1 VFIVFAS
8 NKKEGSFLGTLYLFK
23 LNNFTV
29 MKKIYCCFCISLFV
43 QFSFAQKIIT
53 VAQKGKANFITVQ
66 AAFDAVPSGNTKPV
80 IIKVAKGIYYEK
92 LVLDTRKNF
101 VTLIGEDKDS
111 TIIRYNHH
119 ARQVVAN
126 GDTINTWNSA
136 SFFIYA
142 DDFTAK
148 NITVQNDAGFN
159 AGQAVAVFA
168 YGNRIAFKN
177 CNIKGFQDILFCS
190 GPGSKQYYENCYL
203 EGTTD
208 FIFGPST
215 AVFNKCHIHSKKNS
229 HVTAASTPRE
239 IPFGFVFFDCTL
251 TADTSINKVSLGRP
265 WQPNAAVAYIRC
277 NLGKHIIKEGWDNW
291 KNIANETTARFA
303 EYQSTGT
310 GANATERVK
319 WSKQLSDEEVKR
331 YTLENILGSWKPY
344 L

>member
-1 VFIVFAS
+1 
-8 NKKEGSFLGTLYLFK
+8 
-23 LNNFTV
+23 
-29 MKKIYCCFCISLFV
+29 MKKINCIQLLIGLLFF
-43 QFSFAQKIIT
+43 QQANAQKIVT
-53 VAQKGKANFITVQ
+53 VSKLKPANFTTIQ
-66 AAFDAVPSGNTKPV
+66 AAFDAVSANNTQP
-80 IIKVAKGIYYEK
+80 ITIKVGNGIYYEK

-101 VTLIGEDKDS
+101 VTLIGENKDS
-111 TIIRYNHH
+111 TIITYNNH
-119 ARQVVAN
+119 ARQVLAN

-148 NITVQNDAGFN
+148 NITIENNAGFN

-190 GPGSKQYYENCYL
+190 GSGSKQYYENCYL

-215 AVFNKCHIHSKKNS
+215 AVFSKCIIHSKKNS

-239 IPFGFVFFDCTL
+239 IPFGFVFFNCTL
-251 TADTSINKVSLGRP
+251 TADSNINKVSLGRP
-265 WQPNAAVAYIRC
+265 WQPNAAVAYINC
-277 NLGKHIIKEGWDNW
+277 NFGSHIIKEGWSNW
-291 KNIANETTARFA
+291 KNSANEATARYS
-303 EYQSTGT
+303 EYESTGL

-319 WSKQLSDEEVKR
+319 WSKQLTTVEVKQ
-331 YTLENILGSWKPY
+331 YTLENILGTWKPY
-344 L
+344 VH

>member
-1 VFIVFAS
+1 
-8 NKKEGSFLGTLYLFK
+8 
-23 LNNFTV
+23 
-29 MKKIYCCFCISLFV
+29 MKKINCIQLLIGLLFF
-43 QFSFAQKIIT
+43 QQANAQKIVT
-53 VAQKGKANFITVQ
+53 VSKLKPANFTTIQ
-66 AAFDAVPSGNTKPV
+66 AAFDAVSANNTQP
-80 IIKVAKGIYYEK
+80 ITIKVGNGIYYEK

-101 VTLIGEDKDS
+101 VTLIGENKDS
-111 TIIRYNHH
+111 TIITYNNH
-119 ARQVVAN
+119 ARQVLAN

-148 NITVQNDAGFN
+148 NITIENNAGFN

-190 GPGSKQYYENCYL
+190 GSGSKQYYENCYL

-215 AVFNKCHIHSKKNS
+215 AVFNKCTIHSKKNS

-239 IPFGFVFFDCTL
+239 IPFGFVFFNCSL
-251 TADTSINKVSLGRP
+251 TADSNINKVSLGRP
-265 WQPNAAVAYIRC
+265 WQPNAAVAYINC
-277 NLGKHIIKEGWDNW
+277 NLGSHIIKEGWSNW
-291 KNIANETTARFA
+291 KNSANEATARYS
-303 EYQSTGT
+303 EYESTGL

-319 WSKQLSDEEVKR
+319 WSKQLTTVEVKQ
-331 YTLENILGSWKPY
+331 YTLENILGTWKPY
-344 L
+344 VH

>member
-1 VFIVFAS
+1 
-8 NKKEGSFLGTLYLFK
+8 
-23 LNNFTV
+23 
-29 MKKIYCCFCISLFV
+29 MKKINCIQLLIGLLFF
-43 QFSFAQKIIT
+43 QQANAQKIVT
-53 VAQKGKANFITVQ
+53 LSKLKPANFTTIQ
-66 AAFDAVPSGNTKPV
+66 AAFDAVSANNTQP
-80 IIKVAKGIYYEK
+80 ITIKVGNGIYYEK

-101 VTLIGEDKDS
+101 VTLIGENKDS
-111 TIIRYNHH
+111 TIITYNNH
-119 ARQVVAN
+119 ARQVLAN

-148 NITVQNDAGFN
+148 NITIENNAGFN

-190 GPGSKQYYENCYL
+190 GSGSKQYYENCYL

-215 AVFNKCHIHSKKNS
+215 AVFSKCIIHSKKNS

-239 IPFGFVFFDCTL
+239 IPFGFVFFNCTL
-251 TADTSINKVSLGRP
+251 TADSNINKVSLGRP
-265 WQPNAAVAYIRC
+265 WQPNAAVAYINC
-277 NLGKHIIKEGWDNW
+277 NLGSHIIKEGWSNW
-291 KNIANETTARFA
+291 KNSANEATARYS
-303 EYQSTGT
+303 EYESTGL

-319 WSKQLSDEEVKR
+319 WSKQLTTVEVKQ
-331 YTLENILGSWKPY
+331 YTLENILGTWKPY
-344 L
+344 VH

>member
-1 VFIVFAS
+1 
-8 NKKEGSFLGTLYLFK
+8 
-23 LNNFTV
+23 
-29 MKKIYCCFCISLFV
+29 MKKINCIQLLIGLLFF
-43 QFSFAQKIIT
+43 QQANAQKIVT
-53 VAQKGKANFITVQ
+53 VSKLKPANFTTIQ
-66 AAFDAVPSGNTKPV
+66 AAFDAVSANNTQP
-80 IIKVAKGIYYEK
+80 ITIKVGNGIYYEK

-101 VTLIGEDKDS
+101 VTLIGENKDS
-111 TIIRYNHH
+111 TIITYNNH
-119 ARQVVAN
+119 ARQVLAN

-148 NITVQNDAGFN
+148 NITIENNAGFN

-215 AVFNKCHIHSKKNS
+215 AVFSKCIIHSKKNS

-239 IPFGFVFFDCTL
+239 IPFGFVFFNCTL
-251 TADTSINKVSLGRP
+251 TADSNINKVSLGRP
-265 WQPNAAVAYIRC
+265 WQPNAAVAYINC
-277 NLGKHIIKEGWDNW
+277 NLGSHIIKEGWSNW
-291 KNIANETTARFA
+291 KNSANEATARYS
-303 EYQSTGT
+303 EYESTGL

-319 WSKQLSDEEVKR
+319 WSKQLTTVEVKQ
-331 YTLENILGSWKPY
+331 YTLENILGTWKPY
-344 L
+344 VH

>member
-1 VFIVFAS
+1 MRKSICIQLLI
-8 NKKEGSFLGTLYLFK
+8 GFLLFQQT
-23 LNNFTV
+23 N
-29 MKKIYCCFCISLFV
+29 
-43 QFSFAQKIIT
+43 AQKVLT
-53 VAQKGKANFITVQ
+53 VSKSKHANYKTVQ
-66 AAFDAVPSGNTKPV
+66 SAFDAVPANNTTPI
-80 IIKVAKGIYYEK
+80 IIKVAKGVYYEK

-111 TIIRYNHH
+111 TIITFNNH
-119 ARQVVAN
+119 ARQVVEN

-142 DDFTAK
+142 NDFTAK
-148 NITVQNDAGFN
+148 NITIENNAGFN

-215 AVFNKCHIHSKKNS
+215 AVFNKCTIHSKKNS

-239 IPFGFVFFDCTL
+239 IPFGFVFFDCSL
-251 TADTSINKVSLGRP
+251 TADSNINKVSLGRP
-265 WQPNAAVAYIRC
+265 WQPNAAVAYINC
-277 NLGKHIIKEGWDNW
+277 NLGNHIIKEGWNNW
-291 KNIANETTARFA
+291 KNPANEATARYS
-303 EYQSTGT
+303 EYQSTGL
-310 GANATERVK
+310 GANANERVK
-319 WSKQLSDEEVKR
+319 WSKQLTAEEIKV

-344 L
+344 LN